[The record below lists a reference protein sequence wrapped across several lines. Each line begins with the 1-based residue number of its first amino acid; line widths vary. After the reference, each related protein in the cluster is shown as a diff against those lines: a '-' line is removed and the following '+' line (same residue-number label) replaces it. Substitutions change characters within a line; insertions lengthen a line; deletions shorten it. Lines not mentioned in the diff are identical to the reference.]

1 MTTINEDRLQVITAL
16 QAQIQ
21 SFPQG
26 QSADFSRWVDTTSRI
41 LERLFSDQ
49 SIAQKFVLL
58 TRAGMLQA
66 QLYLENLITDVNTGL
81 FDDAKALNEV
91 DEAHFHLIISRVLH
105 NFDKH
110 IYEMYQKP
118 VHGNGTLKLE
128 SLGDISL
135 GNEYDVQRLLY
146 SLLRPI
152 FPEARVEVPTDGG
165 YKGYRFDIFIDS
177 YETVI
182 EVKCTRP
189 NMSERKLT
197 EEIGSDAYHYPKK
210 HIYFFIYDK
219 AKIITNVD
227 AFCKNYNRTHDSK
240 QIHTI
245 VIQPIKII

>member
-1 MTTINEDRLQVITAL
+1 M
-16 QAQIQ
+16 
-21 SFPQG
+21 
-26 QSADFSRWVDTTSRI
+26 

-49 SIAQKFVLL
+49 SVAQKFVLL
-58 TRAGMLQA
+58 TRAGILQA
-66 QLYLENLITDVNTGL
+66 QLYLENLITDINAGL
-81 FDDAKALNEV
+81 FDDAKPLNEI

-128 SLGDISL
+128 SLADISL

-182 EVKCTRP
+182 EVKCSRP

-197 EEIGSDAYHYPKK
+197 EEIGSDAFHYPKK

-219 AKIITNVD
+219 AKIITNVE

-240 QIHTI
+240 QIKAI
-245 VIQPIKII
+245 IIQPVKII

>member
-1 MTTINEDRLQVITAL
+1 M
-16 QAQIQ
+16 
-21 SFPQG
+21 
-26 QSADFSRWVDTTSRI
+26 
-41 LERLFSDQ
+41 
-49 SIAQKFVLL
+49 
-58 TRAGMLQA
+58 
-66 QLYLENLITDVNTGL
+66 
-81 FDDAKALNEV
+81 
-91 DEAHFHLIISRVLH
+91 SRVLH